1 MYRLFMSVIVYF
13 LNYLKITIDNFPRP
27 LPPWGLKKCLPPF
40 TKIVKLCAL
49 FNFQLEKSLSPLRQ
63 RWKFLVTSWAIMT
76 SKTGKDLEN
85 IQYFFLHMVL
95 DAQRTTPKVALL
107 WETGILS
114 MEGQVFKRKLRFINH
129 LKRSEGSLA
138 NEIYKEQVANNWPG
152 LSEEDDKICGK
163 IGIPRITK
171 N

>member
-1 MYRLFMSVIVYF
+1 
-13 LNYLKITIDNFPRP
+13 
-27 LPPWGLKKCLPPF
+27 
-40 TKIVKLCAL
+40 
-49 FNFQLEKSLSPLRQ
+49 
-63 RWKFLVTSWAIMT
+63 MT

-107 WETGILS
+107 WEMGILS
-114 MEGQVFKRKLRFINH
+114 MEGQVFKRKLQFINH

>member
-1 MYRLFMSVIVYF
+1 
-13 LNYLKITIDNFPRP
+13 
-27 LPPWGLKKCLPPF
+27 
-40 TKIVKLCAL
+40 
-49 FNFQLEKSLSPLRQ
+49 
-63 RWKFLVTSWAIMT
+63 MT

-114 MEGQVFKRKLRFINH
+114 MEGQVFKRKLQFINH

-152 LSEEDDKICGK
+152 LSQEDDKYVENRNSK
-163 IGIPRITK
+163 NNKKLVLRKKRPVRIPTITK
-171 N
+171 PLFFE